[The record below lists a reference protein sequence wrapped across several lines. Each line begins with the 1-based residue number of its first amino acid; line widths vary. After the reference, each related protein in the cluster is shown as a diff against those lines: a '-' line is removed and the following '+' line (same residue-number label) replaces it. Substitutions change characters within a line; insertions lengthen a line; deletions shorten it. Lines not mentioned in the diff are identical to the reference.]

1 MNDKC
6 MKFSCRAEK
15 GDFAGWTKVE
25 FDLQS
30 SERNTSSRLQLTTT
44 KNGIIWFDQVSV
56 MPSDTYMVTS
66 FLCCY
71 LLLSGIMAEMVCI
84 LPPYNH
90 TATGVYE
97 KHRTTVN
104 LITQLVIICHL
115 SCHISTTLKAQPSSF
130 RPLLTM
136 RSRPCAPS
144 CVRNHHRIRYFLL
157 NPPT

>member
-104 LITQLVIICHL
+104 LITQLVIISLVL
-115 SCHISTTLKAQPSSF
+115 SYLYYFKSAAVLLPSPSHHAQQA
-130 RPLLTM
+130 M
-136 RSRPCAPS
+136 RSFVCA
-144 CVRNHHRIRYFLL
+144 
-157 NPPT
+157 